1 MSARIPVLLS
11 SNPYEIIVGNGT
23 LGRTGHFAAQVVSPC
38 HCAVLTDENVSVYY
52 AETVIRSLQKEGFTV
67 TRIVIPAGES
77 SKSMKMAE
85 QVCDQMI
92 SGGLDR
98 KSCLF
103 ALGGGVIGDLG
114 GFVAAIFYRGIPC
127 IQLPTSV
134 VAQVDSSIGG
144 KTGVNA
150 IGGKNLIGA
159 FHQPVQVITDPE
171 TLKTL
176 PKREFNE
183 GIAEIIKHAAIADA
197 DLLDE
202 TINFRS
208 ADLSSLIARN
218 IKIKARIVAADELE
232 TKGLRA
238 LLNFGHTIGHAIE
251 NTAGYGRYLHGEA
264 ISIGLVAAL
273 DLSVKKAGLSRE
285 EANRVLAALRQFE
298 LPTTLPADLPTENL
312 MAALKRDK
320 KFVSGA
326 IRFVLVPKLG
336 SAIVSQDVSEE
347 DILATLQEL
356 RA

>member
-11 SNPYEIIVGNGT
+11 SNPYEVVVGNGT
-23 LGRTGHFAAQVVSPC
+23 LGRTGHFISQVVSPG
-38 HCAVLTDENVSVYY
+38 HCALLTDENVAVYY
-52 AETVIRSLQKEGFTV
+52 AETVIRSLQKEGFAV
-67 TRIVIPAGES
+67 TRIVIPSGES
-77 SKSMKMAE
+77 SKSMQMAE
-85 QVCDQMI
+85 HVCDQMI
-92 SGGLDR
+92 TGGLDR
-98 KSCLF
+98 KSCLI

-114 GFVAAIFYRGIPC
+114 GFVASIFYRGIPC

-150 IGGKNLIGA
+150 AGGKNLIGA
-159 FHQPVQVITDPE
+159 FHQPALVIADPE

-183 GIAEIIKHAAIADA
+183 GIAEVIKHAAIADA
-197 DLLDE
+197 ELLE
-202 TINFRS
+202 EAVNFRS

-218 IKIKARIVAADELE
+218 IKIKARVVAADEFE
-232 TKGLRA
+232 TKGVRA

-273 DLSVKKAGLSRE
+273 KLSVKKAGLAQE
-285 EANRVLAALRQFE
+285 EADRVVEALRHFE

-312 MAALKRDK
+312 MSALKRDK

-326 IRFVLVPKLG
+326 IRFVLVPRLG
-336 SAIVSQDVSEE
+336 SAIVSQDVSED
-347 DILATLQEL
+347 DILATLKEL